1 MHKIQSKSQLIP
13 LNYERSLRL
22 QRGLNKKRGPT
33 QMSGPELNRDK
44 VAALAGRRRL
54 ILTYGALDDLEGVG
68 PLALL
73 TTVSKTQPDAVDGR
87 LLPYLALNQP
97 RPALELSLV

>member
-1 MHKIQSKSQLIP
+1 
-13 LNYERSLRL
+13 
-22 QRGLNKKRGPT
+22 
-33 QMSGPELNRDK
+33 MSGPELNRDK

-97 RPALELSLV
+97 SPALELSLV